1 MAVSGQIRTK
11 CVQYP
16 RATKWPLSTLIS
28 SGSEMKVEPVARS
41 MRKSDTLA
49 RYPEGGCFLFQKN
62 DFHYFGRVVSRTFA
76 IRCARLKRNKRMS
89 PSPWGI
95 THIDQR
101 FSPFLGGWKGLRLIR
116 FSFQSCHT
124 APFALATAVV
134 CVCVLTPVFVSSC
147 SRQIDSM
154 NRGKE
159 NIDTQ
164 RSTCF
169 THPAVRE
176 EAGPTSQAPAEATV
190 SGINADASIHPG
202 PARHKRRI
210 VLAPGAFS
218 ERKRV
223 SARNRSDFRSSKNQ
237 TEGSADAR
245 RMPIFTSDSASTELL
260 HIPAATTM

>member
-124 APFALATAVV
+124 APSALATAVV

-147 SRQIDSM
+147 SRQID
-154 NRGKE
+154 
-159 NIDTQ
+159 
-164 RSTCF
+164 
-169 THPAVRE
+169 
-176 EAGPTSQAPAEATV
+176 
-190 SGINADASIHPG
+190 
-202 PARHKRRI
+202 
-210 VLAPGAFS
+210 
-218 ERKRV
+218 
-223 SARNRSDFRSSKNQ
+223 
-237 TEGSADAR
+237 
-245 RMPIFTSDSASTELL
+245 
-260 HIPAATTM
+260 